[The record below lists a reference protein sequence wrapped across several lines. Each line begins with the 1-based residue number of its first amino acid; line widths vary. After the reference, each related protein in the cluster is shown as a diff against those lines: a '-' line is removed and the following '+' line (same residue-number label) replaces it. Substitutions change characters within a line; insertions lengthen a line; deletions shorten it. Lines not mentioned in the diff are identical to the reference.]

1 MAANRLI
8 ADRYELIELIDE
20 GGMGQVFRGRDRQTG
35 EIVAIK
41 VLKDHVVAQDP
52 TLVDRFCREAV
63 VLRKLNHPNIVRVYD
78 TFEEDGRNY
87 IVMEFVSGGS
97 LSGLIRRQGALP
109 MERAMQIALDL
120 ADALT
125 RTHRLGVIH
134 RDLKPGNVLLAEDG
148 TPRLTD
154 FGVAHVADA
163 QTLLTQVGSLLGT
176 IAYLSPEVSA
186 GEAHSEKS
194 DIWSFGMVLYEM
206 LTGHHAYQE
215 QTAAA
220 MLTAILRKPVPDA
233 RLDRPD
239 LPEDIAALL
248 EGMLAK
254 DPNERIGSV
263 REIGVELERILVHL
277 RRVDQE
283 QRDSEVT
290 QPPSRFAPT
299 PITPV
304 TAVREPTGE
313 TVVGASTPVG
323 ARNPL
328 VGTPVEARTPPR
340 GVTTPRLFIAYR
352 REDSGEIAGRLYDQ
366 LAAILGENNVV
377 RDVDRIADRT
387 VSRYVLANDVVGS
400 VDAMLVVIGPS
411 WAGMPRD
418 RRTAST
424 GRAIDN
430 PKDVMRM
437 QIEAGLRRPDM
448 LIIPVLVNGGA
459 LPEALP
465 PPLEGMRSRLPFV
478 IHPDQPLDAQAQRLV
493 KTIQA
498 HFGVSARPRSRL
510 IWGLVALFAVA
521 LLLMVGVTLSQIM
534 APAPTPNAPVVQ
546 PVGDGE
552 VMVLVADLEPLRA
565 SARDATRFVLDDLT
579 QRLET
584 EVPFSPIRVRHYPQ
598 VVTSSEEALA
608 RAEQVGATVVIWGNY
623 SDDLVDLT
631 IQTGSLALF
640 SHNPFDRA
648 IIDQLANVRVRLTDE
663 RVQTTAPQVLTALT
677 LLHNADGDGYE
688 LLRTL
693 TILNELAMPSGEV
706 VGSGAA
712 ALAHRALER
721 FSAATP
727 ESVQTLDA
735 AIALEGGNPLLYLFR
750 ALARQRTGD
759 FAGAAQDLGTAQ
771 RLAPENWLQ
780 PYYLI
785 ANTATYTRDYPS
797 AIAAYDRIVAGRPDD
812 WFPFNYRGA
821 LHYLIGDYAAARRD
835 LDSSIALKPNANF
848 PYPFATLI
856 AMRDGRIGDAR
867 ALMRTV
873 LREFPDPA
881 FANRTLQALYGQDDA
896 IIWGPFFA
904 AYTNL
909 ILGQYDRVIADVQ
922 RALSLRADFADLYL
936 LEGLAYC
943 SLGDHAQA
951 EAAYTSGLE
960 IEPQHPVLL
969 VLRAESRIAQGM
981 MEQGTAD
988 LNAALAMDLGEEFE
1002 AMATSERIT
1011 CANFFT
1017 SLASE

>member
-1 MAANRLI
+1 MAVNRLI

-20 GGMGQVFRGRDRQTG
+20 GGMGQVYRGRDRQTG

-78 TFEEDGRNY
+78 TFKEDGRNY

-109 MERAMQIALDL
+109 IERAVQIALDL

-194 DIWSFGMVLYEM
+194 DIWSFGMILFEM

-215 QTAAA
+215 NTAAA

-239 LPEDIAALL
+239 LPGDIAALL
-248 EGMLAK
+248 ETLLAK

-283 QRDSEVT
+283 QREIEAT
-290 QPPSRFAPT
+290 QLLSRFAPT

-313 TVVGASTPVG
+313 TVVGA
-323 ARNPL
+323 RNSL
-328 VGTPVEARTPPR
+328 VSTPVEARTPPR

-366 LAAILGENNVV
+366 IAAILGENNIV

-387 VSRYVLANDVVGS
+387 VSRYVLANDIVGS
-400 VDAMLVVIGPS
+400 VDVMLVVIGPS

-465 PPLEGMRSRLPFV
+465 PALEGMRSRMPFV
-478 IHPDQPLDAQAQRLV
+478 IQQDQPLDAQAQRLV

-498 HFGVSARPRSRL
+498 HFGVVARPRSRL
-510 IWGLVALFAVA
+510 VWGLVALFAVA
-521 LLLMVGVTLSQIM
+521 LLLMVGVALSQIM
-534 APAPTPNAPVVQ
+534 APAPPANAPVVQ

-552 VMVLVADLEPLRA
+552 VMVLVADFEPLRA
-565 SARDATRFVLDDLT
+565 SARDATRFVLDDLA
-579 QRLET
+579 QRLEV

-608 RAEQVGATVVIWGNY
+608 RAEEVGATVVIWGNY

-631 IQTGSLALF
+631 VQTGSLESF

-663 RVQTTAPQVLTALT
+663 RVQTTAPQVLTALI

-688 LLRTL
+688 LLRTM

-706 VGSGAA
+706 VGSGTA

-721 FSAATP
+721 FSAAAP
-727 ESVQTLDA
+727 EAVQTLDA

-750 ALARQRTGD
+750 ALARQRIGD
-759 FAGAAQDLGTAQ
+759 FAGSAQDLGTAQ
-771 RLAPENWLQ
+771 RLAPESWLQ

-797 AIAAYDRIVAGRPDD
+797 AVAAYDRIVAGRPED
-812 WFPFNYRGA
+812 WFPLNYRGA
-821 LHYLIGDYAAARRD
+821 LHYLTGDYAAARRD

-856 AMRDGRIGDAR
+856 AMRDGRISDAR

-909 ILGQYDRVIADVQ
+909 ILGQYDSVIADVQ
-922 RALSLRADFADLYL
+922 RALSLRADLADLYL

-951 EAAYTSGLE
+951 EVAYTSGLE
-960 IEPQHPVLL
+960 IEPGHPVLL
-969 VLRAESRIAQGM
+969 VLRAESRAAQGAI
-981 MEQGTAD
+981 EQGTAD

-1011 CANFFT
+1011 CANFFS
-1017 SLASE
+1017 SLAGE